1 MKSHKATVS
10 CTIPIFPVNAKNRAS
25 IYQLPI
31 YSITNCFSVSYYF
44 NVAACGGHFDD
55 LVLIVNP

>member
-1 MKSHKATVS
+1 MHLPHFPGQREKSS
-10 CTIPIFPVNAKNRAS
+10 LN
-25 IYQLPI
+25 L
-31 YSITNCFSVSYYF
+31 SITNPFSVSYYF

>member
-25 IYQLPI
+25 IY
-31 YSITNCFSVSYYF
+31 SITNSFSVSYYL
-44 NVAACGGHFDD
+44 NVAAGGGHFDD